1 MNTAVNIKWSN
12 SSTNN
17 SRIIIAV
24 ISIGYTI
31 HFKHPS
37 TQLSQLMDIIRH
49 AEELISEPK
58 TLHPLRFA

>member
-1 MNTAVNIKWSN
+1 MNTAVNIKRS
-12 SSTNN
+12 N

-24 ISIGYTI
+24 ISVGCTI
-31 HFKHPS
+31 HFKRPS

-58 TLHPLRFA
+58 TQHFSPLSFA